1 MKNGILILLFASV
14 SKMLSAQQTSL
25 AENLNNGA
33 KINTVIVVAL
43 IILVGIFSFLFYL
56 ERKIKKMEQD

>member
-1 MKNGILILLFASV
+1 MKNAILILLFASV
-14 SKMLSAQQTSL
+14 SKMLSAQPTSL

>member
-14 SKMLSAQQTSL
+14 SKMLIAQPTSL